1 METSKQKIAPCL
13 WFNRQ
18 AEEAVDFYLSVF
30 ENSRINERTYATK
43 AAEAVSG
50 LPAGELQTI
59 GFELEGMTFVA
70 LNGGPEFVFTP
81 AISFIVACQA
91 MEEVDRIWGKLEEN
105 GQTLMELGKTSFSER
120 YGWTQDRYGI
130 SWQVMY
136 AGDPQITQKITP
148 QLLFAGPR
156 WGKAEEAMRFY
167 TTVFKKADTGDIYR
181 YPAGAEPDKEGTIQ
195 YASLTIEGMQFAV
208 MDSGVDHHFNFNEA
222 ISLIVHCQGQ
232 EEIDHYWGK
241 LTAEGG
247 QESVCGWLRDKYG
260 ISWQIVPA
268 FLDEMLQ
275 DKDRQKVERVTEAFL
290 KMKKLDIEE
299 LRKAFGGEREAAA
312 VRKRPGKTR
321 R

>member
-120 YGWTQDRYGI
+120 YGWRRTGTGY

-136 AGDPQITQKITP
+136 AGIH
-148 QLLFAGPR
+148 R
-156 WGKAEEAMRFY
+156 
-167 TTVFKKADTGDIYR
+167 
-181 YPAGAEPDKEGTIQ
+181 
-195 YASLTIEGMQFAV
+195 
-208 MDSGVDHHFNFNEA
+208 
-222 ISLIVHCQGQ
+222 
-232 EEIDHYWGK
+232 
-241 LTAEGG
+241 
-247 QESVCGWLRDKYG
+247 
-260 ISWQIVPA
+260 
-268 FLDEMLQ
+268 
-275 DKDRQKVERVTEAFL
+275 
-290 KMKKLDIEE
+290 
-299 LRKAFGGEREAAA
+299 
-312 VRKRPGKTR
+312 
-321 R
+321 